1 MERYTREERKKL
13 RALKRLSSA
22 RDSEFEGFITH
33 SALYHRVYE
42 GYSERQVPKEN
53 GRGMRIE
60 RVYVGNYFERQNT
73 GVTLTAAK
81 VLYPLL
87 FLLAAL
93 CAVFAFSR
101 PSGYNSVWY
110 GVIPMFALIILMI
123 LFLYE
128 LFACLTS
135 PKRMELYH
143 YNCFLRLMK
152 SALRTAV
159 VAFVYSL
166 LAVVFLFL
174 GIDTAGTGQAAAA
187 GALTGVLFLV
197 LFFLER
203 RAGYTVIENQT
214 DCAQDAVVIS

>member
-60 RVYVGNYFERQNT
+60 RVYVGTYFERQNT
-73 GVTLTAAK
+73 GVTLTMAK
-81 VLYPLL
+81 VLYPVL

-101 PSGYNSVWY
+101 STGYNSIWY
-110 GVIPMFALIILMI
+110 GVIPMFTLIILMI
-123 LFLYE
+123 LFLYH

-143 YNCFLRLMK
+143 YNSFLRLMQ
-152 SALRTAV
+152 SALRTAI
-159 VAFVYSL
+159 VAFLYAL
-166 LAVVFLFL
+166 LSVVFLL
-174 GIDTAGTGQAAAA
+174 LNPGTPGIWPVTVA
-187 GALTGVLFLV
+187 GAFTGVLFLV
-197 LFFLER
+197 LFFLEHR
-203 RAGYTVIENQT
+203 TGYTVIENET
-214 DCAQDAVVIS
+214 DCAHDAVVIS